1 MKNWCWF
8 IALQC
13 SICSIP
19 HNLHGRTQVRRWI
32 AGLSAFQDLHLTS
45 RITCFSICGLFCLLL
60 HHLTGYW
67 RNPAPHLYK
76 QSAVRI
82 NITKEGVNE
91 GATLMFQMIPYKFD
105 RQVVINGNQVLVGG
119 NSFAGTYN
127 GISNLYSAFYD
138 TFWTMAATGKFVGSD
153 QKVMYRT
160 CHTYPES
167 CHIHSPKKTR
177 SWLGMLG
184 ELLPGVG
191 GREKIK
197 EPLKLEVAI
206 SPEEHLPLPP
216 NGIVDNATSEL
227 IWKGI
232 DREG

>member
-1 MKNWCWF
+1 M
-8 IALQC
+8 
-13 SICSIP
+13 
-19 HNLHGRTQVRRWI
+19 
-32 AGLSAFQDLHLTS
+32 SAFQDLHLTS

-105 RQVVINGNQVLVGG
+105 RQVVIDGNQVLVGG

-167 CHIHSPKKTR
+167 CHIHSPKKNR